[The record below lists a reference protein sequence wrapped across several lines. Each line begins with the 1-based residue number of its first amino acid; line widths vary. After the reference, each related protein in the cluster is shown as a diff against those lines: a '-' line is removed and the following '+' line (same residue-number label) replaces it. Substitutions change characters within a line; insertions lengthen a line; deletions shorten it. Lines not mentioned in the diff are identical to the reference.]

1 MKIATAGSKSSKRWR
16 TQDITW
22 DAILARL
29 REPLRTGE
37 SFAEYK
43 RMDKEDKDRKK
54 GAAGGFVGG
63 AMQGGRRVAGA
74 VYERWLI
81 TLDADEARPGDWDD
95 AACLFDHAM
104 ACYSTHSHEPAAPR
118 LRWVIPLRRAVSR
131 EEYEPL
137 ARKTAEMLGII
148 ETLDA
153 STYQAE
159 RLMYWP
165 TAAQDGVYEFHEQ
178 EGMFLDPDAVLA
190 MYGPGEAW
198 KDATGWPIASREKE
212 IVRRELRKAE
222 DPTEKHGII
231 GAFCRTYSVP
241 DAIDEFLDDI
251 YEEAGEGRYTY
262 LQGSTSGGAVLYGDG
277 LWLYSNHATDPAWG
291 QLCNAF
297 DLVRIHRYG
306 EMDDGRVS
314 DDVTRLPSYKAMSE
328 MAAGLDEVKKLLV
341 AETLERAREDFADLG
356 GAGENCAE
364 EGDNSHENHSE
375 KPDNAAWAGKLKVS
389 HKTGEADPTI
399 ENALLILQNDPL
411 LKGSMAMNEFSSRP
425 VLRRDVPWRQ
435 RGSVRDT
442 RNGEPWTDM
451 DDAGLRLY
459 LESVWN
465 MKGRQAIQDAWSIE
479 CSRLAFHPVRE
490 YLQGLEWDGTERLDT
505 MLVRWLRAEDTEFC
519 RAAARK
525 WMCASVARV
534 MEPGRKFDNM
544 LVLVGKQGIGKSTL
558 ARTLSRGWFTDSI
571 QRLDGKDAYES
582 LRGVWI
588 VELAELAATKRSETE
603 TIKNFISKAED
614 TYRPVYGRHTV
625 VYPRQCV
632 FYGTTNDPDFL
643 KDKSGNRRFW
653 PVEVEGFDSG
663 RLHGLEDEVDQLW
676 AEAVVRYRA
685 GEVLWMDDATL
696 ARAAAEAQERFTM
709 QDDLAGLIQE
719 YLDKRLPAGW
729 DDLSV
734 EDRVAYIQGRS
745 TLELGACDKVRE
757 VVSVLEIRMELLG
770 EDRENVGRNDMM
782 SRRIG
787 DILNNLSGWSRGAT
801 RRRQGPYGPQRVYT
815 KQGYEHEADRKIRAF
830 LESRRADPELD

>member
-22 DAILARL
+22 DAVLAKL

-37 SFAEYK
+37 SYAEYK
-43 RMDKEDKDRKK
+43 RMDKEDRDRKK

-74 VYERWLI
+74 VYERHLI
-81 TLDADEARPGDWDD
+81 TLDADDAHPGDWDD
-95 AACLFDHAM
+95 ATCLFDNAV
-104 ACYSTHSHEPAAPR
+104 AVYSTHSHEPTAPR
-118 LRWVIPLRRAVSR
+118 LRWIIPLRRAVSR

-137 ARKTAEMLGII
+137 ARRVAEMLGII
-148 ETLDA
+148 ETLDT
-153 STYQAE
+153 STYQPE

-178 EGMFLDPDAVLA
+178 EGMFLDPDVVLGS
-190 MYGPGEAW
+190 YGPGDAW
-198 KDATGWPIASREKE
+198 KDVSGWPIASRERE

-222 DPTEKHGII
+222 DPTEKRGII

-241 DAIDEFLDDI
+241 EAIDEFLDDI

-262 LQGSTSGGAVLYGDG
+262 LPGSTSAGAVLYGDG
-277 LWLYSNHATDPAWG
+277 LWLYSNHATDPTWG

-306 EMDDGRVS
+306 EMDDGRMS
-314 DDVTRLPSYKAMSE
+314 DDATRLPSYQAMCQ

-341 AETLERAREDFADLG
+341 QERLEKAEEDFADM
-356 GAGENCAE
+356 AGENCAD
-364 EGDNSHENHSE
+364 EGSGDTGDPEWE
-375 KPDNAAWAGKLKVS
+375 TKLKVN

-411 LKGSMAMNEFSSRP
+411 LKGAMAMNEFSSRP

-435 RGSVRDT
+435 RGTVRDK
-442 RNGEPWTDM
+442 RNGEPWTDT

-459 LESVWN
+459 LESVWHL
-465 MKGRQAIQDAWSIE
+465 KARQAIQDAWSIE
-479 CSRLAFHPVRE
+479 CNRLAFHPVRE
-490 YLQGLEWDGTERLDT
+490 YLEALEWDGTERLDT

-525 WMCASVARV
+525 WMCAAVARV
-534 MEPGRKFDNM
+534 FEPGRKFDNM

-614 TYRPVYGRHTV
+614 TYRPAYGRHTV
-625 VYPRQCV
+625 VYPRQCL

-653 PVEVEGFDSG
+653 PVEVDGFDSG
-663 RLHGLEDEVDQLW
+663 RLHGLEQEVDQLW
-676 AEAVVRYRA
+676 AEAVVRYRQ
-685 GEVLWMDDATL
+685 GTVLWMDDETL
-696 ARAAAEAQERFTM
+696 AQAAAEAQERFTM
-709 QDDLAGLIQE
+709 QDDMTGSILE
-719 YLDKRLPAGW
+719 YLDKPLPRNW
-729 DDLSV
+729 DDLNV
-734 EDRVAYIQGRS
+734 DDRVAYIQGRS
-745 TLELGACDKVRE
+745 ALELGTCDVRRD
-757 VVSVLEIRMELLG
+757 VISVLEVRMEMLG
-770 EDRENVGRNDMM
+770 EDRREIGRNDMM

-787 DILNNLSGWSRGAT
+787 DILNNLQGWSRGVKLV
-801 RRRQGPYGPQRVYT
+801 RRGAYGPQRVYT
-815 KQGYEHEADRKIRAF
+815 RVPD
-830 LESRRADPELD
+830 ELD